1 MGYLFEYLIEQV
13 NWQNSIIFILLSA
26 GPTLLW
32 LFVCLRFDRA
42 APEPGLQ
49 IFKTFLWGC
58 LITIPIIP
66 LAGSLTRLIQDT
78 SWFGPITLIIILSFL
93 IDGVIEETSKY
104 IILRYRTYYSVHF
117 DELRDGFVYGMSLG
131 LGLAF
136 VENILYG
143 FLAGDLMIGASTI
156 LLRGFTSTFMHFLAG
171 GIIGYHLGLVK
182 FNSVKRPRLII
193 FRGVIIAILFHGLY
207 NTIVRFD
214 WWWNLIPL
222 AILLIIVYILIFKKI
237 KFISQPDLQA
247 PKASL

>member
-1 MGYLFEYLIEQV
+1 MGYLFEYLIEQA
-13 NWQNSIIFILLSA
+13 NWQNSALFLLLSA

-32 LFVCLRFDRA
+32 LFVCLRLDKA

-49 IFKTFLWGC
+49 IFKTFVWGC

-66 LAGSLTRLIQDT
+66 LAGYLTRLVQVT
-78 SWFGPITLIIILSFL
+78 SWFGSISLIIILSFL
-93 IDGVIEETSKY
+93 IDGFIEETSKY
-104 IILRYRTYYSVHF
+104 LILRYRTYRSVHF

-136 VENILYG
+136 VENLLYG
-143 FLAGDLMIGASTI
+143 FLVGDLMIGASTI

-182 FNSVKRPRLII
+182 FNPVKRPKLII

-222 AILLIIVYILIFKKI
+222 AILLIGVYFLIFKKI
-237 KFISQPDLQA
+237 KFISQSDPQA
-247 PKASL
+247 PKVSL

>member
-1 MGYLFEYLIEQV
+1 MGYLFEYLIDQI
-13 NWQNSIIFILLSA
+13 NWQKSIIFLLLSA

-32 LFVCLRFDRA
+32 LFICLRLDRS

-66 LAGSLTRLIQDT
+66 LAGFLTRLIQNS
-78 SWFGPITLIIILSFL
+78 SWFSPIVLIIVLSFL
-93 IDGVIEETSKY
+93 IDGFIEETSKY
-104 IILRYRTYYSVHF
+104 LVLRYKTYQSVHF
-117 DELRDGFVYGMSLG
+117 DELRDGFIYGMSLG

-136 VENILYG
+136 IENVLYG
-143 FLAGDLMIGASTI
+143 FLVGDLMTGASTI
-156 LLRGFTSTFMHFLAG
+156 LLRGFTSTFMHFLSG

-182 FNSVKRPRLII
+182 FNSVKKPKLII

-222 AILLIIVYILIFKKI
+222 AILLIVVYFLIFKKI
-237 KFISQPDLQA
+237 KFISQSDLQA
-247 PKASL
+247 PKASH

>member
-1 MGYLFEYLIEQV
+1 MGYLFEYLVEQA
-13 NWQNSIIFILLSA
+13 NWQNSIVFLLLSA

-32 LFVCLRFDRA
+32 LFVCLRLDKA
-42 APEPGLQ
+42 APEPGLP

-78 SWFGPITLIIILSFL
+78 SWFGSISLIIILSFL
-93 IDGVIEETSKY
+93 IDGFIEETSKY
-104 IILRYRTYYSVHF
+104 LILRYRTYYSVHF
-117 DELRDGFVYGMSLG
+117 DELRDGFIYGMVLG

-143 FLAGDLMIGASTI
+143 FLVGDLATGAFTI

-182 FNSVKRPRLII
+182 FTSVKNPKLII
-193 FRGVIIAILFHGLY
+193 FRGLIIAILFHGLY
-207 NTIVRFD
+207 NTIVRFN

-222 AILLIIVYILIFKKI
+222 AILLIVVYFLIFKKI
-237 KFISQPDLQA
+237 KFISRSDPQA
-247 PKASL
+247 PKALL

>member
-1 MGYLFEYLIEQV
+1 MGYLFEYLAEQA
-13 NWQNSIIFILLSA
+13 NWQNSIVFMLLSA
-26 GPTLLW
+26 GPTLFW
-32 LFVCLRFDRA
+32 LFICLRLDKA

-66 LAGSLTRLIQDT
+66 LAGSLTRLVQDT
-78 SWFGPITLIIILSFL
+78 SWFGSISLIIILSFL
-93 IDGVIEETSKY
+93 IDGFIEETSKY
-104 IILRYRTYYSVHF
+104 LILRYRTYRSVHF
-117 DELRDGFVYGMSLG
+117 DELRDGFVYGMVLG
-131 LGLAF
+131 LGFAF
-136 VENILYG
+136 VENVLYG
-143 FLAGDLMIGASTI
+143 FLIGDLMTGASTI

-182 FNSVKRPRLII
+182 FNPVKKPKLII

-222 AILLIIVYILIFKKI
+222 AILLIVVYFLIFKKI
-237 KFISQPDLQA
+237 KFISRSDLQA